1 MSVNTVKETAEELLK
16 LLTVEAEVAVTEDE
30 GGVYQVQIE
39 TPDQGLLI
47 GYHGETIAALQ
58 LVLNLIVSKKLGE
71 WKRVAVNVGDYRE
84 QRAEKL
90 QAMANSI
97 VERALAVKQPMAFPA
112 LTAGERRVVHLYLQE
127 RKDITSASE
136 GEGVNRRLIDRPVI
150 AS

>member
-1 MSVNTVKETAEELLK
+1 MSVNTVKETTEELLK

-136 GEGVNRRLIDRPVI
+136 GEGVNRRLIVRPVI

>member
-39 TPDQGLLI
+39 TSDQGLLI

-136 GEGVNRRLIDRPVI
+136 GEGVNRRLIVRPVI